1 MMQAIIRD
9 DDTSFFTQPEQ
20 LETIYGRLWERNIPV
35 CIAVIPAQRAD
46 VRVQH
51 RPGTPYDPGIP
62 PQYRGQDREFPVTA
76 NRELCAFLNEKARE
90 GLVEI
95 VLHGYSHEYME
106 FVLPDKFTV
115 DDEHRIAKKLVEGR
129 QMLSETFPD
138 ARIKT
143 FIAPYDRIS
152 QRAVGMVLGFGFNLC
167 TASSNLA
174 EISWLAEMG
183 PYQIREVGPG
193 ELVYTCDE
201 YLFTHRDPPQDCL
214 ANARERLQTAS
225 TLIVGNH
232 YWCFYY
238 DWGEVNAAMLE
249 CWYQFLDTLLAQS
262 ERRITTFSN
271 PEDPRIDPML
281 SDSPSP
287 I

>member
-1 MMQAIIRD
+1 MQAIIRD
-9 DDTSFFTQPEQ
+9 DDTSFFTRPEQ

-35 CIAVIPAQRAD
+35 CIAVVPAQRAD

-51 RPGTPYDPGIP
+51 RPGIPFDPSIP
-62 PQYRGQDREFPVTA
+62 PQYRGLDREFPITE
-76 NRELCAFLNEKARE
+76 NRELCAFLNQKARE
-90 GLVEI
+90 GLIEI

-106 FVLPDKFTV
+106 FTSEDKT
-115 DDEHRIAKKLVEGR
+115 RIGNKLMEGR
-129 QMLSETFPD
+129 KLLDAAFPD

-152 QRAVGMVLGFGFNLC
+152 KTALNAVVGFGYNLC

-174 EISWLAEMG
+174 EIPELADMG
-183 PYQIREVGPG
+183 PYQMREVGPG
-193 ELVYTCDE
+193 ELIYTCDE

-214 ANARERLQTAS
+214 ANVRERLRTAS

-238 DWGEVNAAMLE
+238 DWGEVNAAMLDS
-249 CWYQFLDTLLAQS
+249 WYLFLDDLLAQP
-262 ERRITTFSN
+262 ERRITTFLN
-271 PEDPRIDPML
+271 PEDPRIDQML